1 MTDRERLVELL
12 NNHCAVGY
20 EGNECTNPFTD
31 DCGECLADYILAD
44 GWIRPPCKVG
54 DVEYVIYRKEIVLAK
69 VRLIRPFI
77 SKDETVFKG
86 NVSCMIYIFT
96 EDIKEPHELF
106 VVLEKPYGIERIAY
120 LAREEADMA
129 LRKDE
134 GK

>member
-12 NNHCAVGY
+12 RKDNCCIDYDCNKCLSNIHCYPKTV
-20 EGNECTNPFTD
+20 
-31 DCGECLADYILAD
+31 ADLILAD

-54 DVEYVIYRKEIVLAK
+54 DVVYVIYRKEIVSAK

-86 NVSCMIYIFT
+86 NVSCMINIFS

-106 VVLEKPYGIERIAY
+106 VVFEKPYGIERIAY
-120 LAREEADMA
+120 LAREEAEKA
-129 LRKDE
+129 LKGGAE
-134 GK
+134 